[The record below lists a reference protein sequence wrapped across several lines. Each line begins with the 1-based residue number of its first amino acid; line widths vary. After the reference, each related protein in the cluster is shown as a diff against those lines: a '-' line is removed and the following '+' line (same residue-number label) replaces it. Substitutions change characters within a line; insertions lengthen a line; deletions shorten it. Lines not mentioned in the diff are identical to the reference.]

1 MSVDDERA
9 TRFEDWA
16 ITRRDALRG
25 ALAGG
30 VLVTA
35 GGVLAACGSEDV
47 DVPTSD
53 FGATSLEGVRD
64 GGTLRVGVAG
74 GGADDSI
81 DAHVLA
87 TVPDISRAFQLYEPL
102 AGRDTNSDFELVLA
116 ESIEPEK
123 GARTW
128 TIRLRPGVTF
138 HNGKPVTA
146 DDVLFSLQR
155 IIDPKDPKTGAA
167 SISYMDLKQSRKLDD
182 RTVRI
187 QLKFPNVGFPDDLG
201 QYFNSIV
208 PTDYDPAKPVGTGP
222 FMYDSFV
229 PGERSE
235 FKKNPDYWRD
245 DMPRADEVVII
256 DFPDDTPRVN
266 ALLSG
271 QVDAITNLPPGQIA
285 QVKSNDQFK
294 VLISETGGWQPFTMR
309 VDQEPFKDVRVRQAM
324 RLLVDREQM
333 IEQVLSG
340 QGRVAN
346 DLYSPYDPAYNSDL
360 PQRRQDLDQA
370 KSLLRRAGQSDLSVE
385 LVTSPVFQGIV
396 EAAQVIAEQ
405 AKGAGVSIK
414 RAQGGPRDLLRRQLP
429 VLGLRPG
436 LLGHPVIPEP
446 GRAGQPAGLPVQR
459 DALGR
464 PRVPRPDRTGAGG
477 ARRGQAHRV
486 AQGGAGDRVRAGW
499 PDRLVVQQPDR
510 CLQHNGR
517 RVPAREV
524 GLPADQLRLRKGGFP
539 WLGSSCAGWPKAS
552 SRCS

>member
-1 MSVDDERA
+1 MSGDEPDPRFDDW
-9 TRFEDWA
+9 T

-25 ALAGG
+25 ALAGS

-47 DVPTSD
+47 DVPTRD
-53 FGATSLEGVRD
+53 FGASSLKNVRS
-64 GGTLRVGVAG
+64 GGSLRVGVAG

-81 DAHVLA
+81 DAHIPA
-87 TVPDISRAFQLYEPL
+87 TVPDISRVFQLYEPL
-102 AGRDTNSDFELVLA
+102 ADRDINSDFELVLA

-123 GARTW
+123 GAEAW
-128 TIRLRPGVTF
+128 TIRLKPGITF

-146 DDVLFSLQR
+146 DDVLFSLRR
-155 IIDPKDPKTGAA
+155 ITDPKDPKTGEA
-167 SISYMDLKQSRKLDD
+167 SISYIDLDRSRKLDK
-182 RTVRI
+182 RTVRL
-187 QLKFPNVGFPDDLG
+187 QLKFANVGFPDDLG

-208 PTDYDPAKPVGTGP
+208 PTDYDPKKPVGTGP
-222 FMYDSFV
+222 FMFDSFT
-229 PGERSE
+229 PGERSV

-245 DMPRADEVVII
+245 GLPRVDEVTII

-309 VDQEPFKDVRVRQAM
+309 VDQAPFKDVKVRQAM

-333 IEQVLSG
+333 ISQVLSG

-360 PQRRQDLDQA
+360 PQRKQDLDQA
-370 KSLLRRAGQSDLSVE
+370 KSLLRQAGQSDLRVE

-405 AKGAGVSIK
+405 AKGAGVAINVRKVDTGTFYGDNYLSWTF
-414 RAQGGPRDLLRRQLP
+414 AQDFW
-429 VLGLRPG
+429 
-436 LLGHPVIPEP
+436 
-446 GRAGQPAGLPVQR
+446 AT
-459 DALGR
+459 
-464 PRVPRPDRTGAGG
+464 RTYLS
-477 ARRGQAHRV
+477 QV
-486 AQGGAGDRVRAGW
+486 AQGSLPESPYNETHWKDPEFLDLIGQARAELDDDKRTDLLKAAQKIEWERG
-499 PDRLVVQQPDR
+499 
-510 CLQHNGR
+510 
-517 RVPAREV
+517 
-524 GLPADQLRLRKGGFP
+524 GLIVWSFSNQIDAYNTTVGGFAP
-539 WLGSSCAGWPKAS
+539 AKSGFPLTNYGFG
-552 SRCS
+552 RVGFVG